1 MQTVMERVYALK
13 NVRIIYEKNGRMR
26 FVSHLDMNRFMSRII
41 HRTNIPI
48 WYTEGFNKHP
58 YITFALPLS
67 LGFES
72 RYEVMDFR
80 ITDDEYSFEEIRNSF
95 NNVLPPYLKIVDVF
109 EPVMKPGKIAFADFS
124 IYFET
129 KDVGLENVLS
139 DFFLRKEIIVS
150 KKSKKG
156 TISQIDIAPK
166 IKFYEI
172 KSNEEGFTLNL
183 TLPAGGQ
190 DNVNPS
196 ILLEALKNEIQ
207 LPDYIICRGA
217 LYNENMEIFR

>member
-1 MQTVMERVYALK
+1 MRS
-13 NVRIIYEKNGRMR
+13 VRIWFNKKDTAKYI
-26 FVSHLDMNRFMSRII
+26 SHLDMTRCMTRAFR
-41 HRTNIPI
+41 RTDIPL